1 MAGAVFGGLGSSLF
15 VAGATYVAKWDRPL
29 SFSLQTSGSAHETR
43 NTKGNKTKQPV
54 VVSLPSFIVT
64 FWELTMQLVLTR
76 QANE

>member
-15 VAGATYVAKWDRPL
+15 VAGATYVAKLDRPL